1 MANAPFNITCSEGAV
16 GWRGGDTGIGEMER
30 KKGDECS
37 KRVGRG
43 RNRGKLRNNA
53 YNRKTAKVRKPS
65 RSRECK
71 VREAGGLDPVKR
83 TRNKHLNSSL
93 SFRQAALT
101 FCLPGATSCLT

>member
-1 MANAPFNITCSEGAV
+1 
-16 GWRGGDTGIGEMER
+16 MER

-37 KRVGRG
+37 KRVGKG

-53 YNRKTAKVRKPS
+53 YNRKTAKVRKPRKRGAGAES
-65 RSRECK
+65 ARYGKRE
-71 VREAGGLDPVKR
+71 VWA
-83 TRNKHLNSSL
+83 RNKHLNSSL